1 MLGPNGAKSWLD
13 SWGSRGAAMALGTS
27 VSFSASLC
35 FPTACFAGVKLGVFL
50 PMVCAGQ
57 GVLTV

>member
-1 MLGPNGAKSWLD
+1 
-13 SWGSRGAAMALGTS
+13 MALGTS